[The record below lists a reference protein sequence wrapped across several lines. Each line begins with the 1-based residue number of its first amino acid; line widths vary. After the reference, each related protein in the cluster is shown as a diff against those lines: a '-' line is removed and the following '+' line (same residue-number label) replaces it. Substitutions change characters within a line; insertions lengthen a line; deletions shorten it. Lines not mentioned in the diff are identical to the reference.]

1 MKVLIPLLGQGRQ
14 YCLTLHFYTLYLFIL
29 MACAI
34 LAAMHFEV
42 CSQGIVCWSHV
53 CLKSNVLRCVLVLCG
68 KYDFGVLF
76 FYAVVMVNGH
86 VFLSIHWS
94 ICLWAPSALPPLRA
108 SCLKVWGVRLQG
120 NESETKVL
128 NATSH
133 CNRPYIRSSPVIM
146 IHYTHTLTT
155 SGLTHR

>member
-108 SCLKVWGVRLQG
+108 SCLKEEYVYK
-120 NESETKVL
+120 EMKVKQKFW
-128 NATSH
+128 TP
-133 CNRPYIRSSPVIM
+133 RPTVTDHILGAAQLSWFTIP
-146 IHYTHTLTT
+146 THWPHLV
-155 SGLTHR
+155 